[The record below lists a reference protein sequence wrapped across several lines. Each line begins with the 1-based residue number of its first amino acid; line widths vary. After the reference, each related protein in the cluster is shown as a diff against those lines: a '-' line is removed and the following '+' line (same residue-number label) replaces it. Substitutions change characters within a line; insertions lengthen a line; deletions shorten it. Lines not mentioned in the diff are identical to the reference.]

1 MLRRWSCSKTALREY
16 RTQQSRY
23 ETAQVYEWMAV
34 AHKGLGDEQLA
45 AADTATAEN
54 IYAQLGVEP
63 AQICVTGST
72 RGLTKREIEILQR
85 IAGGATNKQV
95 AEQIYISEKT
105 VGRHLAN
112 IYAKLD
118 VSSRTAAVAWAYDN
132 NIIQ

>member
-1 MLRRWSCSKTALREY
+1 
-16 RTQQSRY
+16 
-23 ETAQVYEWMAV
+23 MAV
-34 AHKGLGDEQLA
+34 AHKGLGDAQLA
-45 AADTATAEN
+45 AADSATAEN

-63 AQICVTGST
+63 AQICVTSAP

-95 AEQIYISEKT
+95 AEQICISEKT

-132 NIIQ
+132 SLIGDIL